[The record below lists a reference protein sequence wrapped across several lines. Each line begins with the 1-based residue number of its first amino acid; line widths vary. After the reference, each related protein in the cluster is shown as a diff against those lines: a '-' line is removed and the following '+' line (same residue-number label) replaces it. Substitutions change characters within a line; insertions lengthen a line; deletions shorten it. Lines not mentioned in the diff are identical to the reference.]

1 MVYKAKY
8 TASGGV
14 KYYEKLQEWL
24 AQSKKERLEKK
35 QKEKEKAAEKRKKEA
50 AKKRKEAAAKKK
62 KEDAA
67 KKKAELAKKRR
78 ENKIRKD
85 MEKINKK
92 LERWDL
98 RGLTSNDLIEA
109 RDAIDVFNEAAGFAS
124 GDFHVDMPFTDALM
138 DEAEELI
145 QSLQDD
151 VNIDSKYYENLF
163 NKMQTDEPTDDKRL
177 INLRELKDRF
187 DLESTQDVINF
198 IDEMERYKSSA
209 LEREILS
216 SEQDYELYSH
226 GSSLGL
232 SFDDV
237 ATEIYRQYNKTGK
250 KFYDLYTLVFDALD
264 DLANKRKNG

>member
-1 MVYKAKY
+1 MGYKAKY

-14 KYYEKLQEWL
+14 EYYEKLQDWL
-24 AQSKKERLEKK
+24 AKSKKERLEQK

-62 KEDAA
+62 K
-67 KKKAELAKKRR
+67 AELAKKRR

-92 LERWDL
+92 LQRWDL
-98 RGLTSNDLIEA
+98 RGLTSNDLVEA
-109 RDAIDVFNEAAGFAS
+109 RDAIDVFNEAAGFSS
-124 GDFHVDMPFTDALM
+124 GDFHVDMAFSDELM
-138 DEAEELI
+138 DEAEQLI

-151 VNIDSKYYENLF
+151 LNIDSKYYENLF

-209 LEREILS
+209 LEKEILS
-216 SEQDYELYSH
+216 SEQDYELYSY
-226 GSSLGL
+226 GSSLDL
-232 SFDDV
+232 TFDDV
-237 ATEIYRQYNKTGK
+237 ATEIYRQYSKTGK
-250 KFYDLYTLVFDALD
+250 KFYDLYTLVFDALTE
-264 DLANKRKNG
+264 LANERKK